1 MKLIKI
7 RKKANR
13 NTQTKVKESK
23 KIYKRNKYIGS
34 KFNIKEFLEF
44 E

>member
-7 RKKANR
+7 RRKANR

-23 KIYKRNKYIGS
+23 KIYKRH
-34 KFNIKEFLEF
+34 KEKLKPFLEF